1 MGDTLKD
8 VKALTEQLDSA
19 YKRDDL
25 PTCAS
30 LVSQLKLKLTLLPA
44 LPPLY
49 QQSPTAQ
56 EELLLARDVMEHAVL
71 LSVKQKDE
79 ALFERNYLQLRT
91 YYTDT
96 RSVLPPS
103 ENEPVILG
111 LNLLRLLVA
120 NRIAEF
126 HTELELL
133 PDGLDEN
140 PCVKTAVQLEQA
152 LMEGA
157 YARVLTARH
166 AAPHPLF
173 AHFLDLLM
181 RTVRDEIAGCS
192 EKAYESLEIKDA
204 CQLLMF
210 TNEAELKP
218 YAEQHNWEVRD
229 GSVYFQRPQQQ
240 QPRDRMPSMQLVS
253 QALGY
258 ARELER
264 ISTGASTSFYPIGVG
279 VAITYEMG
287 LDYYDVLQVP
297 NTASDDDLKKA
308 YRKLAMKWHPDKNPT
323 CKTEAEAKFK
333 EISEAYEVLSDGQK
347 RAVYDQYGEEGLKGQ
362 VPRQGTP
369 SQPGSSHAPSSSTP
383 NPPHVN
389 KFNPRSAEDIFAE
402 FFGKN
407 PFMSESSSFRG
418 SKSGSSYPGD
428 HYGSPGQEPVVH
440 GHYVDPNSPAPK
452 KGAPVE
458 NRLVCSLEEL
468 YSGSTRK
475 MKISRNIVDTAG
487 KITPV
492 EEILTINVKPGWK
505 KGTRIT
511 FPEKGNEQ
519 PGLVPADLV
528 FVIEEKQHEFYK
540 REGIDLLCTQKI
552 SIADALLDYT
562 LNLTTLDGRQLS
574 IPLNEVIY
582 PGYEK
587 VIPREGMPG
596 KELGKRGNLRIR
608 FDVRFPTKLS
618 AEQKMLLAQV
628 FRRE

>member
-8 VKALTEQLDSA
+8 VKALMEKLASA
-19 YKRDDL
+19 YNRDDIS
-25 PTCAS
+25 TCAS
-30 LVSQLKLKLTLLPA
+30 LVSQLKLKLTLLPS

-96 RSVLPPS
+96 RSILPAS

-133 PDGLDEN
+133 PEGLDEN

-157 YARVLTARH
+157 YARVLTTRH
-166 AAPHPLF
+166 AAPHSLF

-240 QPRDRMPSMQLVS
+240 QPRDRMPSMQLV
-253 QALGY
+253 
-258 ARELER
+258 
-264 ISTGASTSFYPIGVG
+264 
-279 VAITYEMG
+279 
-287 LDYYDVLQVP
+287 P

-369 SQPGSSHAPSSSTP
+369 SQPGTSHGPTSSTP
-383 NPPHVN
+383 NPHGTPNPHVN

-418 SKSGSSYPGD
+418 SKSGSSFPGD
-428 HYGSPGQEPVVH
+428 HYGSPVQEPAVVH

-528 FVIEEKQHEFYK
+528 FVIEEKQHEFFK
-540 REGIDLLCTQKI
+540 REGIDLGG
-552 SIADALLDYT
+552 DA
-562 LNLTTLDGRQLS
+562 
-574 IPLNEVIY
+574 
-582 PGYEK
+582 
-587 VIPREGMPG
+587 REGVG
-596 KELGKRGNLRIR
+596 KAWQ
-608 FDVRFPTKLS
+608 P
-618 AEQKMLLAQV
+618 
-628 FRRE
+628 